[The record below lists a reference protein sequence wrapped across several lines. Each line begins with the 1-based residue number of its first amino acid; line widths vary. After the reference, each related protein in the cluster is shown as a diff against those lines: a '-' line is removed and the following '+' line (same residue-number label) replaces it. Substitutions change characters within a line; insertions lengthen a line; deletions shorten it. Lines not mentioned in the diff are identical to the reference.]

1 MVQDWEIK
9 PRSNAC
15 RECKTAFENMQP
27 CQSVLSFGAEG
38 YMRDD
43 YCEACWDAKGK
54 TISAFSAW
62 KGVFRKPPPPA
73 EEPLKK
79 ETAEELLRRMMENED
94 PSQRNVIY
102 ILAVMLERKRILV
115 ERDVRTRDDGV
126 MIRVYEH
133 RKTGE
138 TFLVPDPK
146 LGFNQLGQ
154 VQEEVMAL
162 LGPKTPAGN
171 ATTATTGEPAAENE
185 AVSEEEDMTDAEDE
199 LDEEETEED
208 EFDDEDDD
216 EDELEEDKDE
226 EE

>member
-9 PRSNAC
+9 PRSEAC
-15 RECKTAFENMQP
+15 RECKTAFEDLQQ
-27 CQSVLSFGAEG
+27 CESVLSFGTEG
-38 YMRDD
+38 YMRND
-43 YCEACWDAKGK
+43 YCDTCWAAKGK
-54 TISAFSAW
+54 EISAFSAW
-62 KGVFRKPPPPA
+62 RGIFRKPQPPA

-94 PSQRNVIY
+94 PSKRNVIY

-146 LGFNQLGQ
+146 LGFDQLGQ
-154 VQEEVMAL
+154 VQQEVMVL
-162 LGPKTPAGN
+162 LGAKIPAESAKP
-171 ATTATTGEPAAENE
+171 ATTEEQMPEDSEDREDEDETEREP
-185 AVSEEEDMTDAEDE
+185 E
-199 LDEEETEED
+199 LDEEEDEED
-208 EFDDEDDD
+208 EFDDDD
-216 EDELEEDKDE
+216 EDEEDDEEEDKE
-226 EE
+226 